1 MTWFHRLS
9 DNLKGIVFLMLA
21 SMVFSVMAVLIKL
34 LGQHLHITQI
44 LLVRQIGMT
53 ILVAPAILKNFPGSL
68 RSERLGLQLLRVV
81 CALVAMLCGFTALIY
96 LPLADATAIFFAK
109 SFFVTILA
117 VIFLGETVGARC

>member
-1 MTWFHRLS
+1 
-9 DNLKGIVFLMLA
+9 MLA